1 MANQSAGETLDR
13 EIREEFIKENNHKWK
28 QVALVTCSVTS
39 LALLYFIWQ
48 DYAILR
54 MHVLFWRLLFL
65 IPNLLVIVAA
75 LVFKARDLLISRLFT
90 VAKFCATAMM
100 MGILAQS
107 NFRPISI
114 SGSLAVLIIVL
125 FIIQYGWQESFFAML
140 LPWLGLVVYALIAH
154 PEAISGWLPIVSN
167 PGVVC
172 LVALPLTEVQYR
184 LRLAEFSS
192 RYQLSKAL
200 KKLERI
206 DRSKDEFL
214 SIVTHDLKSPLTSV
228 LGYADIL
235 LRGREGPLSENQLR
249 DIGIIKKQGGVL
261 LSLIDTILDY
271 SRAEF
276 GKLIVNKE
284 EVPLVANV
292 RQLLEQVKAEA
303 DEKNLS
309 VKAELPAE
317 EIKIKADKIMIDRV
331 IANLLANA
339 IKYTQ
344 DKGEIALSVSR
355 RADAVRVSVKD
366 TGRGVAKDKLAN
378 LFEKFYLIDTEGAR
392 KDRSLGLGLYIAR
405 TFVEAHGGKIEAES
419 AGPGQGAT
427 FTFTLPI
434 S

>member
-1 MANQSAGETLDR
+1 MANQEAGEAPDR
-13 EIREEFIKENNHKWK
+13 EIREEFIKETNHKWR

-39 LALLYFIWQ
+39 PALLYFIWQ
-48 DYAILR
+48 DYAILH
-54 MHVLFWRLLFL
+54 MPVLFWRLLFL
-65 IPNLLVIVAA
+65 IPNILVVIAA
-75 LVFKARDLLISRLFT
+75 LFFKDRDLLISRLFT
-90 VAKFCATAMM
+90 AAKFCATAMM

-114 SGSLAVLIIVL
+114 PGSMAVLIIVL

-140 LPWLGLVVYALIAH
+140 LPWLGLVAYSLIVHSA
-154 PEAISGWLPIVSN
+154 AISDWLPAVSN

-184 LRLAEFSS
+184 LRFAEFSS

-235 LRGREGPLSENQLR
+235 LHGREGPLSEKQSK

-261 LSLIDTILDY
+261 LALIDTILDY

-276 GKLIVNKE
+276 GKLIINKE
-284 EVPLVANV
+284 EIPLVANV

-303 DEKNLS
+303 DEKRLS

-331 IANLLANA
+331 IANLLGNA

-344 DKGEIALSVSR
+344 DQGEIALSVSR
-355 RADAVRVSVKD
+355 RADAVQVSVKD
-366 TGRGVAKDKLAN
+366 TGRGVEKDKLKN
-378 LFEKFYLIDTEGAR
+378 LFEKFYLIDTAGAR
-392 KDRSLGLGLYIAR
+392 K
-405 TFVEAHGGKIEAES
+405 
-419 AGPGQGAT
+419 
-427 FTFTLPI
+427 
-434 S
+434 